1 MKLSK
6 KSKLII
12 VVLLLLMFLPYLAY
26 QGYVA
31 YYVTPYYKITLKKK
45 IQSYQFIEN
54 NNALVMKWSYENPLD
69 YWITTKESD
78 ELKTSPRIGQTKIVQ
93 EYLKLKSVANTH
105 NVAKDQEYWGIT
117 VYNIEGGELT
127 SKDYDVFK
135 MVRDYN
141 PDFVPNR
148 IENQIYINDDK
159 ELLDIYLKTDKNDFR
174 EGVTKSID
182 LNNGKIIE
190 KGEKNNRNQ
199 TEQSEYT
206 LSILSLRPN
215 YLNSKR
221 KIGFNKKG
229 KLKEDALIRQKYPE
243 AAKLLEDD
251 EGMVALLT
259 DKPSFE
265 SALPILQLLYKKDT
279 NLFENVKIPAENSV
293 DGQEHIVNSQEEF
306 AKYYRNKEKGDPNQR

>member
-31 YYVTPYYKITLKKK
+31 YYITPYYKITLKKK

-135 MVRDYN
+135 MVREYDSN
-141 PDFVPNR
+141 TVPSR
-148 IENQIYINDDK
+148 IQNNVYVSEGR
-159 ELLDIYLKTDKNDFR
+159 ELLDIYLKTSENNYT
-174 EGVTKSID
+174 EGFLKSID
-182 LNNGKIIE
+182 LNSGKIVE
-190 KGEKNNRNQ
+190 AGD
-199 TEQSEYT
+199 EQDKWTAESSSYFSQLLP
-206 LSILSLRPN
+206 LSSDYFLHNSAL
-215 YLNSKR
+215 YLN
-221 KIGFNKKG
+221 KG
-229 KLKEDALIRQKYPE
+229 KKLASDALIRQKYPE
-243 AAKLLEDD
+243 AAKLLED
-251 EGMVALLT
+251 ENGMVAILT

-265 SALPILQLLYKKDT
+265 SSLPILQLLYKKDT
-279 NLFENVKIPAENSV
+279 NLFENVTIPADNSV
-293 DGQEHIVNSQEEF
+293 DGQEHVVKSQEEF
-306 AKYYRNKEKGDPNQR
+306 VKYYKFEQESPYEK